1 MIPKF
6 ARRFFLHFFKIFLL
20 PKFHYFNKRDHF
32 VSSNFTQQFYLNEFY
47 SWLIHFKEN
56 FNLFNNLWNFK
67 ENKNNNYSFNQS
79 KLDLKSDFYSTGNSA
94 SFIEDSNNE
103 ANKIDLDTSES
114 SKNSNLGDVIKSK
127 VSNVFKLVD
136 WSSSSS
142 SPSVAT
148 SPIQSETASEK
159 QLSLKHRRHHRS
171 RNSVKQQKQSDIE
184 EDEYKERQI
193 QLSELLQIDF
203 GMPFNLFSEFNILHP
218 YLSLYYLSTY
228 YLFSMKKLE
237 KRGA

>member
-1 MIPKF
+1 M
-6 ARRFFLHFFKIFLL
+6 
-20 PKFHYFNKRDHF
+20 
-32 VSSNFTQQFYLNEFY
+32 
-47 SWLIHFKEN
+47 
-56 FNLFNNLWNFK
+56 
-67 ENKNNNYSFNQS
+67 
-79 KLDLKSDFYSTGNSA
+79 DLKSDFYSTGNSA

-218 YLSLYYLSTY
+218 YLSLYYLDYFTMVNKMSTK
-228 YLFSMKKLE
+228 LFCTTSLMMSMMTEANRDQTNEDEKNESTNENAHNSSGWLTKKILKNIE
-237 KRGA
+237 KLKNIIHIST